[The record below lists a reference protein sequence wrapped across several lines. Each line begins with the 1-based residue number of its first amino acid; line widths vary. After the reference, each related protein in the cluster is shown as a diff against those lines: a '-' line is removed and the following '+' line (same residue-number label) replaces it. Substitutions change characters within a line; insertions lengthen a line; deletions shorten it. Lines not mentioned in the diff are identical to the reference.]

1 MIVSNLAG
9 GLGNQMFQYAC
20 ARTLALDLTLPL
32 KFTVDTFR
40 QFDSYH
46 QGPELERV
54 FGLKLDVPDHVE
66 LRRLVGVGRTHP
78 KVRRLIAQR
87 PFSWLGKSKFLS
99 EPDFRYWSKLR
110 PLAIDGAYLHG
121 YWQSEKYFSD
131 HADLIRADF
140 TPRAALSGKNLAL
153 AQMIANR
160 HSISIHVRRGDYVS
174 NAKTLATHG
183 TCSPE
188 YYFMA
193 IEIILQKF
201 PGARL
206 IAFSDDPQ
214 WVSQVL
220 LPRYPELVL
229 VDHNNGLD
237 SYNDMRLMSMCQ
249 HHIIANSSFSWWGAW
264 LNPSQD
270 KVVIAPRDWF
280 LKVTDDRDLI
290 PTSWI
295 RI

>member
-32 KFTVDTFR
+32 KFTIDTFR

-46 QGPELERV
+46 QGLELERV
-54 FGLKLDVPDHVE
+54 FGLKLDVPEHVE

-87 PFSWLGKSKFLS
+87 PFSWLGNSKFLS
-99 EPDFRYWSKLR
+99 ELDLQHWSKLR
-110 PLAIDGAYLHG
+110 HLAIDGAYLYG
-121 YWQSEKYFSD
+121 YWQSEKYFTN

-140 TPRAALSGKNLAL
+140 TPRAALSGKNMAL
-153 AQMIANR
+153 AQMIVNSP
-160 HSISIHVRRGDYVS
+160 SISIHVRRGDYVS

-188 YYFMA
+188 YYFLA
-193 IEIILQKF
+193 IETMLQKF
-201 PGARL
+201 PDAKL
-206 IAFSDDPQ
+206 FAFSDDPQ

-264 LNPSQD
+264 LNPSLD
-270 KVVIAPRDWF
+270 KVVIAPSRWF
-280 LKVTDDRDLI
+280 SKDTDTQDLI
-290 PTSWI
+290 PAGWE
-295 RI
+295 RM